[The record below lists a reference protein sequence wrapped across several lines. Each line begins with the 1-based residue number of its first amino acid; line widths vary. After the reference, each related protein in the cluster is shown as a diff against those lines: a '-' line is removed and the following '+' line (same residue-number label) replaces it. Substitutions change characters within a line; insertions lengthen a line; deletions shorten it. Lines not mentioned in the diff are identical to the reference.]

1 MIPHLGPIST
11 NSGSPRVNFTTKKIP
26 SKKERQITNTE
37 RRSSM
42 PALKPYSISG
52 AQLRWEENLKP
63 SGGKRDSS
71 TFRKNVRGSLQ
82 LSNLDIDSN
91 YNDFESEIVD
101 LSIPVQMPDYGANLT
116 KGSELTFAPMK

>member
-26 SKKERQITNTE
+26 SKRERQITKTE

-42 PALKPYSISG
+42 PALKPYAISG

-63 SGGKRDSS
+63 SGGKRDST
-71 TFRKNVRGSLQ
+71 TFRKNVRGSVQ
-82 LSNLDIDSN
+82 LENLDIDR
-91 YNDFESEIVD
+91 NDYFESEIVD

-116 KGSELTFAPMK
+116 RGSE